1 MRALEFV
8 KESKP
13 NLPDGGDCFESA
25 LQELLHSNPFGK
37 EDEDNMT
44 LVHAVVTGQG
54 EIEGLKHGHAWNEI
68 GDVVIDKSNGRN
80 IVMRKEDYYKAGNIN
95 PNNTNEF

>member
-13 NLPDGGDCFESA
+13 NLPGGGDCFESA
-25 LQELLHSNPFGK
+25 LKELMGSNPFGK
-37 EDEDNMT
+37 DHMDNMT
-44 LVHAVVTGQG
+44 LVHAAVTGQG
-54 EIEGLKHGHAWNEI
+54 EIEGVKHGHAWNEI

-80 IVMRKEDYYKAGNIN
+80 IVRLLQSRQY
-95 PNNTNEF
+95 